1 MKQVPRNSEQG
12 YTFVEMLAVLLILTI
27 VTGLVSY
34 KTADIYHEIQLDSF
48 FSILEEDFLYAK
60 QHAVTE
66 NARMTLYLN
75 ARDRVYFIFRE
86 GDPSPLLKRAY
97 DSGISVDAGLLGP
110 RFVILANGNNQ
121 KAGKW
126 FADYRGVRYQII
138 FSLGQ
143 GRMYVKKL

>member
-1 MKQVPRNSEQG
+1 MKHLLHKTERG
-12 YTFVEMLAVLLILTI
+12 YTFVEMMAVLLILTI
-27 VTGLVSY
+27 TTGLVSY
-34 KTADIYHEIQLDSF
+34 KTADVYHEIQLESF
-48 FSILEEDFLYAK
+48 FSVFEEDFLYAK
-60 QHAVTE
+60 QYAITE

-75 ARDRVYFIFRE
+75 AKDSVYFIFRD
-86 GDPSPLLKRAY
+86 GDSLPLMKRTY
-97 DSGISVDAGLLGP
+97 DSGITMDSGLLGP

-126 FADYRGVRYQII
+126 FVDYRGVRYQIV